1 MLNSL
6 VVFLQIFNLTKVVG
20 LLAISIIIFSFT
32 LSGCVSRN
40 LSETTKERTI
50 SEKTSPKK
58 TRMIEFSDIPIPRTR
73 EINLDKT
80 MVVGSEYWFGRL
92 TFDTGQSAENIFTF
106 YTRELINYGWK
117 KITAVRSQTS
127 LMTYERENR
136 IINIAIEQNRIHG
149 SEVRITMSP
158 RESSVLPNNGSSPII
173 EKPIKAISSPK

>member
-6 VVFLQIFNLTKVVG
+6 VVFFQIFKITKLFG
-20 LLAISIIIFSFT
+20 LIAISIISFSFI
-32 LSGCVSRN
+32 LGGCVSKK
-40 LSETTKERTI
+40 LSDTTKERSI
-50 SEKTSPKK
+50 SDKPSGKK
-58 TRMIEFSDIPIPRTR
+58 ARMIEFSDIPIPRSR

-92 TFDTGQSAENIFTF
+92 TFDTGQSAKNMFTF
-106 YTRELINYGWK
+106 YSRELINYGWK
-117 KITAVRSQTS
+117 KITAVRSQIS

-158 RESSVLPNNGSSPII
+158 RESSVTPNKGSSPII
-173 EKPIKAISSPK
+173 GKPLDTISSPN